1 MVSSLVQR
9 CLSICSRCSDIFF
22 EKKKKNTHPSSFMAN
37 CFTCLLNKLYCA
49 THQLNTVE
57 KKLLMLVLQFLGI
70 LLLQTT
76 TKFCEALKRNVRGNC
91 KMSLDP
97 KTVHLTSFYLERF
110 INTSVEDVTSLNT
123 VR

>member
-22 EKKKKNTHPSSFMAN
+22 EKKQNTHPSSFMAN

-57 KKLLMLVLQFLGI
+57 KKPDAGASFSWYSIITNYNKVL
-70 LLLQTT
+70 
-76 TKFCEALKRNVRGNC
+76 
-91 KMSLDP
+91 
-97 KTVHLTSFYLERF
+97 
-110 INTSVEDVTSLNT
+110 
-123 VR
+123 